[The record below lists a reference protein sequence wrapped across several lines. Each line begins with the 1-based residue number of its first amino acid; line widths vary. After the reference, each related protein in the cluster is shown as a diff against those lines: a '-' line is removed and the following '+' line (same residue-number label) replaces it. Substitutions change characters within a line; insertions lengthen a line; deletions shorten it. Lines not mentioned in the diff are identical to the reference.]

1 MPFDSLRTRLGR
13 ILVVWLIGWSLEA
26 WAADEKKPAQPPRL
40 VTLSP
45 LSLVSERT
53 NTLSIRGFHLKEA
66 TEVRFSLGASNV
78 PVRILDRKDAAAI
91 KGLDSK
97 DTGEHWITAEVF
109 LPSASGGASNGM
121 ASLIVKTPGGETAE
135 VTRPIMSSV
144 SRVKEREPNGGFK
157 TAHMLE
163 FDSHILVLGS
173 IQPEHDVDV
182 FGVVG
187 RKGQSLSLRRRS
199 ATSGSL
205 LDPIVTVYN
214 ARGGVVVVLDDTGPK
229 HEFETT
235 VPWREDGPLYLVV
248 QDANEH
254 ASDWH
259 GYELEL
265 NLK

>member
-1 MPFDSLRTRLGR
+1 M
-13 ILVVWLIGWSLEA
+13 GWSMDA
-26 WAADEKKPAQPPRL
+26 WSADEKKPAQPPRV

-45 LSLVSERT
+45 LSLVFERT

-66 TEVRFSLGASNV
+66 TEVRLSLGASNL
-78 PVRILDRKDAAAI
+78 PVRILDRKDAGAI
-91 KGLDSK
+91 KGLDGK
-97 DTGEHWITAEVF
+97 DTGEHWITAEVI

-121 ASLIVKTPGGETAE
+121 ASLMVKTPAGETAE
-135 VTRPIMSSV
+135 VTRRIV
-144 SRVKEREPNGGFK
+144 SAGMLVKERESNGGFK
-157 TAHMLE
+157 TAQMLE

-187 RKGQSLSLRRRS
+187 RKGQSLSVRLRS
-199 ATSGSL
+199 ANFGSL

-229 HEFETT
+229 HEFEAT
-235 VPWREDGPLYLVV
+235 VAWREDGPLFLVV

-259 GYELEL
+259 GYELEV